1 MAWMTSRS
9 SPVALSMVRYSGV
22 IRFHFADSK
31 CAGDDAMALAVQPMH
46 PL

>member
-9 SPVALSMVRYSGV
+9 SPVALSMARYSGV
-22 IRFHFADSK
+22 IFLALADSK